1 MSRSMI
7 SLSSFLKE
15 DTNEMGGRAMRMTL
29 NKDTGSA
36 ADIRDRVIDF
46 LGQTDVSLLVVGR
59 SLSSA
64 HRLRTVFMSPF
75 PQYCVHHAR
84 VRCWC
89 TIRRRNTRARSR
101 RTSPPPRR
109 RNPRPRERPSSLTLH
124 DEHFT
129 SSHAIRGPS
138 SLVPS
143 STRMGSSP
151 HVM

>member
-1 MSRSMI
+1 MSRSII

-59 SLSSA
+59 SVSSA

-75 PQYCVHHAR
+75 PQYCVTHAPCP
-84 VRCWC
+84 VLVYNPAP
-89 TIRRRNTRARSR
+89 IYARSQ
-101 RTSPPPRR
+101 
-109 RNPRPRERPSSLTLH
+109 PS
-124 DEHFT
+124 
-129 SSHAIRGPS
+129 
-138 SLVPS
+138 
-143 STRMGSSP
+143 
-151 HVM
+151 HVSASEATKSAAA